1 MSRLDATARALDR
14 AANVSKLQF
23 IRVQVKSS
31 LRFLRYR
38 GVPAVLEPTKAMKSK
53 FLLISKFCIVASV
66 TAALSIGPAA
76 MAQTA
81 TPAGKSSSLSEKD
94 KTFMKKAAKGGMMEV
109 AMGKLAEQNGQS
121 PDVKSF
127 GQRMVTDHSKAND
140 ELKKIAAEKNFKLP
154 EKQPKGSW
162 SSDKAYMDMML
173 KDHEKDL
180 AEFQQE
186 ASSGSDP
193 DVKKF
198 ADDTAKVV
206 QEHLQLAK
214 DTQSKLK

>member
-1 MSRLDATARALDR
+1 M
-14 AANVSKLQF
+14 K
-23 IRVQVKSS
+23 
-31 LRFLRYR
+31 
-38 GVPAVLEPTKAMKSK
+38 MKST
-53 FLLISKFCIVASV
+53 FISQVCIVAQAIMTLSV
-66 TAALSIGPAA
+66 AGVAVAQESPAA
-76 MAQTA
+76 
-81 TPAGKSSSLSEKD
+81 KSSSLSEKD

-162 SSDKAYMDMML
+162 RSDKAYMDMML

-186 ASSGSDP
+186 ASSGTDP

-198 ADDTAKVV
+198 AEDTAKVV
-206 QEHLQLAK
+206 QEHLDLAK
-214 DTQSKLK
+214 QTQSKLQ